1 MGFNIKA
8 AFPAAVEAWRNSVI
22 FKKIDR
28 FISKQAQKKLC
39 NDQFTIICSNC
50 IGGVIYHR
58 LGKQFLSPTV
68 NMFIKEPDF
77 VEFCLH
83 LDYYLTQ
90 ELSFLESDL
99 PYPLGVLPGDGDQIP
114 DITLHFNHDT
124 IPENAKAN
132 WDKRK
137 MRINRDN
144 LYIILYNLSGVTVQ
158 QLRQLEHVPCKNRV
172 VLTSK
177 PLPEIPWSFYIK
189 PLKPDRF
196 NDNYLEK
203 DIFGVRYFEKKFNYI
218 EFLNR

>member
-28 FISKQAQKKLC
+28 FISKQAQKKLR

-68 NMFIKEPDF
+68 NMFIREPDF

-158 QLRQLEHVPCKNRV
+158 QLRQLESISCKNKV
-172 VLTSK
+172 VLTSE
-177 PLPEIPWSFYIK
+177 PLPDIPWSFYIK
-189 PLKPDRF
+189 PTRPEKLD
-196 NDNYLEK
+196 DNYLEK
-203 DIFGVRYFEKKFNYI
+203 DVFGVRYFEKKFNYI
-218 EFLNR
+218 EFLNQ